1 MRTLIKNGLVYD
13 GSGDKPSY
21 RDVLIKDGL
30 IEAVIGS
37 AESGKHESG
46 QYESGEHGSGKTV
59 IAAGISADQVIDASG
74 LSVTPGFIDTHR
86 HCDIDALYNPGFG
99 KLEMAQG
106 LTTVIGGNCGLAPIP
121 APKQYRKDIYDFIEP
136 CLGIAPE
143 DMAIEKFSDYL
154 EELGKRELPLH
165 VGSYIATG
173 TLKAAVKG
181 YGRGPFTSEEME
193 RASAYIREGLL
204 AGAVGLSMGIMYQP
218 ECYSSGAEM
227 RNLIRAAAPFGRP
240 LACHIRGEG
249 DNLVSSVKEIIEV
262 AGEAGLPLNISHFKA
277 TGVKNWGTEIYKAIE
292 LIDEARAAGQD
303 VTVDFYPYCGGSTTL
318 ISLLPPSVMEDSVEL
333 TLKKLGSK
341 SGKEELRREIY
352 REHPGWDN
360 MVTAIGWERILLSSV
375 TREENRRFAGKN
387 FKDAAAMAGYEEPAD
402 FCGDLLAEEQGKVG
416 IIVLSMSQKDV
427 DVVAK
432 LPYSMVISDAL
443 YGVSDCPH
451 PRLYGS
457 FPKIIREYV
466 RERGVLTMEEAI
478 KKMTYLPAKRLSLE
492 GRGMIKEG
500 YHADINLFDPAQVKD
515 YAVYENPK
523 QPCSGFRMI
532 MVDGNIAV
540 SDDAMIRRDCG
551 GVIKL

>member
-1 MRTLIKNGLVYD
+1 MRMLIKNGLVYD
-13 GSGDKPSY
+13 GSGAKPSHS
-21 RDVLIKDGL
+21 DVLIKDGM
-30 IEAVIGS
+30 IEAVICRD
-37 AESGKHESG
+37 
-46 QYESGEHGSGKTV
+46 ESGEKAPDGAV
-59 IAAGISADQVIDASG
+59 WADRISADQVIDASG

-86 HCDIDALYNPGFG
+86 HCDIDALYNPEFG

-106 LTTVIGGNCGLAPIP
+106 LTTVIGGNCGLAPIS

-143 DMAIEKFSDYL
+143 DMAIESFSDYL
-154 EELGKRELPLH
+154 TKLGRRELPLH

-181 YGRGPFTSEEME
+181 YGKGPFSRGEME
-193 RASAYIREGLL
+193 QAAAYIREGLE

-218 ECYSSGAEM
+218 ECYSSRDEM
-227 RNLIRAAAPFGRP
+227 RELLKPAAPFGRP

-249 DNLVSSVKEIIEV
+249 DNLVSSVREIIEV
-262 AGEAGLPLNISHFKA
+262 TGEAGVPLNISHFKA
-277 TGVKNWGTEIYKAIE
+277 TGVKNWEREIHKAIE
-292 LIDEARAAGQD
+292 LIDRARAAGQD

-318 ISLLPPSVMEDSVEL
+318 ISLLPPSVMEDSMEM
-333 TLKKLGSK
+333 TLKKLGTK
-341 SGKEELRREIY
+341 RGKEELRREIY

-375 TREENRRFAGKN
+375 TKEKNRRFAGKN
-387 FKDAAAMAGYEEPAD
+387 FKEAALMAGYEEPAA
-402 FCGDLLAEEQGKVG
+402 FCGDLLAEELGKVG

-457 FPKIIREYV
+457 FPRIIMEYV
-466 RERGVLTMEEAI
+466 RERGVLTMEEAV

-492 GRGMIKEG
+492 GRGMIREG
-500 YHADINLFDPAQVKD
+500 YHADINLFDPAEVRD

-523 QPCSGFRMI
+523 QLCSGFRMI

-540 SDDAMIRRDCG
+540 SDDAIIRRDCG
-551 GVIKL
+551 GVIRL